1 MSKFDE
7 SLERLKGWLTN
18 PLSKIEGTFSMFN
31 LRAVAQESALV
42 QNKIEIVEDNLYL
55 DSAHGVYLD
64 NKCQDYGTSRHL
76 AQPSQGQVVFSGVKG
91 TVIPVG
97 TVLLAPDFGV
107 RFFTTL
113 EATIGDDGT
122 CTVDVQSETFG
133 AGGNVPENAVNKM
146 AKPIAGI
153 ASVNNTAA
161 FDGGMDRESDG
172 SLRYRTQQKN
182 ANPATSGNKQCYIN
196 WAMEVQGVGAV
207 KVFSKKDMLDL
218 GMDTSKNNVKV
229 SIIDGNKEPASSE
242 LLQKVKDHI
251 DPTDGRGDGQAPVG
265 ATVAVTTASGKR
277 VDISAKVDLGTKGDL
292 QAVKT
297 EFEKTI
303 KEFLHEIAYD
313 GKTKNISVALI
324 GFRLLQTA
332 GVVDYTE
339 LTLNGGT
346 SPIAIGI
353 EEVLQLGTIN
363 LIEAG
368 A

>member
-42 QNKIEIVEDNLYL
+42 QNKIEVVEDNLYL

-64 NKCQDYGTSRHL
+64 NKCRDYGTFRHL

-97 TVLLAPDFGV
+97 TVVSAPDFGV

-113 EATIGDDGT
+113 AGIIGDDGT
-122 CTVDVQSETFG
+122 CAVDAQAETFG
-133 AGGNVPENAVNKM
+133 AGGNVPENTVVKVV
-146 AKPIAGI
+146 KPIAGI
-153 ASVNNTAA
+153 SSVSNPAP
-161 FDGGMDRESDG
+161 FDGGMDRETDG

-218 GMDTSKNNVKV
+218 GMDTAKNNVKV
-229 SIIDGNKEPASSE
+229 SILDGNKEPADSE
-242 LLQKVKDHI
+242 LLKKVKDYI

-265 ATVAVTTASGKR
+265 ATVAVTTAKAKA
-277 VDISAKVDLGTKGDL
+277 VNISAKVDLGTKGDL

-297 EFEKTI
+297 DFEKSI
-303 KEFLHEIAYD
+303 KEFFNEIAYD

-346 SPIAIGI
+346 VPIAIGI
-353 EEVLQLGTIN
+353 EEVLQAGAISLV
-363 LIEAG
+363 EAG
-368 A
+368 V